1 MSAVYA
7 IKPKALKMSDTG
19 KAITS
24 MPRIPA
30 ISTISL
36 LPIVVH
42 LNPVGRRREA
52 EALRGHILYRN
63 ATSGR
68 YSGHTLGRV
77 G

>member
-1 MSAVYA
+1 MRTTYA
-7 IKPKALKMSDTG
+7 IKPKALKMIETG

-42 LNPVGRRREA
+42 LNPVGRKREA

-63 ATSGR
+63 ATR
-68 YSGHTLGRV
+68 ECYPGHKKGCA